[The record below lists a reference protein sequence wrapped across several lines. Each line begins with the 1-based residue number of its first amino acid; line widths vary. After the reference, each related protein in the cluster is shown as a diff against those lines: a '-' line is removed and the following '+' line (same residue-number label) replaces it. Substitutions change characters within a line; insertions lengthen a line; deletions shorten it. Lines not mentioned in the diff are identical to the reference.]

1 MDDPD
6 VDVRELRANFTDIE
20 LANRWFGGL
29 GPVLREVL
37 ALEAVRV
44 LDVGCGS
51 GDFARALLRRART
64 ARRRLHVVA
73 LDASEAVLG
82 IARERT
88 GDEQALQFV
97 RGDAA
102 ALPFDA
108 GSFDVATCNLAL
120 HHFEP
125 PEAIRMLRELRR
137 VASRAPLVCDLVR
150 SRAALAA
157 TLAFARCIARN
168 RLTKHDAPLSVRR
181 AYTTGEAVELAQRA
195 GWRAPRVRRSAFFRM
210 LLSDGA

>member
-88 GDEQALQFV
+88 GDEPALQFV

>member
-1 MDDPD
+1 MDDPA
-6 VDVRELRANFTDIE
+6 VDVRELAANFTDIE
-20 LANRWFGGL
+20 LANRWFGGI

-37 ALEAVRV
+37 ALGAVRV

-51 GDFARALLRRART
+51 GDFARALLRRAGT
-64 ARRRLHVVA
+64 AGRRLDVVA
-73 LDASEAVLG
+73 LDASEAVLS

-88 GDEQALQFV
+88 GDEPALRFV
-97 RGDAA
+97 LGDAA
-102 ALPFDA
+102 ALAFDDA
-108 GSFDVATCNLAL
+108 SFEVATCNLAL

-150 SRAALAA
+150 SPVAFVA
-157 TLAFARCIARN
+157 TVAFTRCIARN
-168 RLTKHDAPLSVRR
+168 RLTKHDGPLSVRR
-181 AYTTGEAVELAQRA
+181 AYTPAEALALAQRA